1 MSTNKLTV
9 LVSSFFLL
17 SSTDS
22 SIKSTSEAN
31 FFSLQNETVS
41 DTLLAKFN
49 NLSANNSVSDR
60 IITRVTIHKDSVHKL
75 TMKNDNKSSLAL
87 HQQQQPQQSDNHQ
100 QIKYAT
106 MNGRRTNPATISKDT
121 FWSKSQESIFGK
133 SSASKLCVRRGGTIN
148 QFDNDKKNGM
158 AGGGGGHLSNGQSAS
173 SGADDGLTLGI
184 SIVQGSDNNV
194 YVKDLV
200 RNGPGAR
207 AGIQIGDQVSLEAYF
222 ILLR

>member
-1 MSTNKLTV
+1 M
-9 LVSSFFLL
+9 
-17 SSTDS
+17 
-22 SIKSTSEAN
+22 
-31 FFSLQNETVS
+31 S

-49 NLSANNSVSDR
+49 NISANNSVSDR
-60 IITRVTIHKDSVHKL
+60 IITRVTIHKDSIHKL

-87 HQQQQPQQSDNHQ
+87 HQQQQPPQSDNYQ

-106 MNGRRTNPATISKDT
+106 VNGKRNSKATISKEVI
-121 FWSKSQESIFGK
+121 WSKSQESIFGK
-133 SSASKLCVRRGGTIN
+133 SSASKLCVRRGETIN

-158 AGGGGGHLSNGQSAS
+158 DSGHLNNGHSKS
-173 SGADDGLTLGI
+173 IADDGLTLGI

-207 AGIQIGDQVSLEAYF
+207 AGIQIGDQVSF
-222 ILLR
+222 QI